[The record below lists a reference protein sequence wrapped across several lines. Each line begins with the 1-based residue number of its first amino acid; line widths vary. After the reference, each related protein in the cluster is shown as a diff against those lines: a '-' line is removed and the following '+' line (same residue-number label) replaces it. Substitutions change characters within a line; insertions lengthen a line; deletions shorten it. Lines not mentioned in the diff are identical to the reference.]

1 MWLEITAGHSSLLAL
16 IQSLEGAL
24 VGPDPYV
31 RGRGVW
37 SLLIDRLGVLRIS
50 MPSIAVDSVADVLTR
65 ISSAE
70 VSEIAGE
77 IKRVLGDQ
85 DKKRL

>member
-1 MWLEITAGHSSLLAL
+1 MCAEITAGRSSLLAL

-31 RGRGVW
+31 RGRGVG
-37 SLLIDRLGVLRIS
+37 SLLIVILRVLLIL

-77 IKRVLGDQ
+77 ITKSFGDQ
-85 DKKRL
+85 DKKYL